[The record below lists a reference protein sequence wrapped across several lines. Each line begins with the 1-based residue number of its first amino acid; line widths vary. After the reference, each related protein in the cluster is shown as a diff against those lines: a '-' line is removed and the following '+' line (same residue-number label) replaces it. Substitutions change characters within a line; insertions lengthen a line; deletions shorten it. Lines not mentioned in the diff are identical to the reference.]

1 MSMCDSSH
9 CHLIDADSIRA
20 FYHSSP
26 FLTFLAIEAQGSSEC
41 PQCVQIVQAPM
52 PIEPPEFNLQ
62 TCACPAIGVFPY
74 KVRAVFRDL
83 PYTQTIVV
91 RTASGA
97 KTVKVEP
104 IPALEAGE
112 VALPAPPAD
121 DEVVGYAPNS
131 TDVSRAIADAVSKL
145 REKFPGGVNA
155 RVTETGFFAV
165 GTPIGIAALYVRMQ
179 QQTGGGGA

>member
-1 MSMCDSSH
+1 MSTCDSSQ

-26 FLTFLAIEAQGSSEC
+26 SLTFLAIEAQGHSEC
-41 PQCVQIVQAPM
+41 PQCVQIVQAPI

-62 TCACPAIGVFPY
+62 TCACLAIGDFPY
-74 KVRAVFRDL
+74 QVRAVFRDL
-83 PYTQTIVV
+83 PFTATIVV

-104 IPALEAGE
+104 IPAIEP
-112 VALPAPPAD
+112 LPVPLSD

-145 REKFPGGVNA
+145 RERFPGGVHA